1 MSQRLYLYSMGVWI
15 LLVFMAI
22 INAGLREG
30 VFSPYLGDHAGHV
43 ISSITL
49 SLIIFT
55 VAFLFL
61 KYINIDYSTQDLWII
76 GTMWL
81 ILTISFEFLFGHYV
95 MGHSWSTLFMDYNI
109 FEGRVWVMVLIS
121 TFISPALAGKLL

>member
-1 MSQRLYLYSMGVWI
+1 MGHKLYLYSLGIWI

-22 INAGLREG
+22 MNAGLREG
-30 VFSPYLGDHAGHV
+30 VFSPSLGDHAGHV

-49 SLIIFT
+49 SLIIFA
-55 VAFLFL
+55 VAYLFL

-76 GTMWL
+76 GTLWL

-95 MGHSWSTLFMDYNI
+95 MGHSWSTLLADYNI
-109 FEGRVWVMVLIS
+109 LKGKVWVMVLIS
-121 TFISPALAGKLL
+121 TFFSPALAGRLL